1 MPDFVRPLNLKKP
14 VVNRKL
20 IAWGFILTGLISVG
34 SWAWGRAKHT
44 QPATAS
50 IEETKGI
57 KEEGGGWWGRVKIS
71 YTVQPQ
77 ISPTPA
83 TQAIVAQL
91 QTQLATASGEYGIYI
106 YRLEDKVGYGVSSE
120 KVFPAASIMK
130 VPIMVATYRKVET
143 GSLKL
148 DEVQGLLEAMGKK
161 SDNAAP
167 IELIKLIGRKFV
179 RETVR
184 DLGMIH
190 SDFDANTTTASDLGV
205 MWKNLYE
212 GKLISSQHWQQMQ
225 DFLTQSI
232 FEDRIPAGVPPDTRV
247 IHKVGTEL
255 DEWADAGIVMSKRP
269 FIVVILNQK
278 VNLTEAAE
286 LVPQL
291 IKTIWNKETAG
302 Q

>member
-1 MPDFVRPLNLKKP
+1 MPDFVRPLNLKRP

-20 IAWGFILTGLISVG
+20 IAWGFVLTGLISVG
-34 SWAWGRAKHT
+34 SWAWGRAKHV
-44 QPATAS
+44 QPATAL
-50 IEETKGI
+50 IEGTKGI
-57 KEEGGGWWGRVKIS
+57 KEEGGGWWGQIKIS

-77 ISPTPA
+77 TSPTPA

-91 QTQLATASGEYGIYI
+91 QIQLATASGEYGVYV
-106 YRLEDKVGYGVSSE
+106 YRLVDKVGYGIFSD
-120 KVFPAASIMK
+120 KIFPAASIMK
-130 VPIMVATYRKVET
+130 VPIMVATYRKIEK
-143 GSLKL
+143 SEIEIEK
-148 DEVQGLLEAMGKK
+148 VQSLLEAMGKR

-167 IELIKLIGRKFV
+167 AELTKLVGREFM
-179 RETVR
+179 RETVK

-225 DFLTQSI
+225 GFLTQSI
-232 FEDRIPAGVPPDTRV
+232 FEDRIPAGVPPGTQV

-255 DEWADAGIVMSKRP
+255 DEWADAGIVMAKQP

-278 VNLTEAAE
+278 VNLTEATK

-291 IKTIWNKETAG
+291 VKTIWNTETAG